1 MPSPAVHLISKGG
14 ACLSQLLELQDVS
27 LIELKPTLI
36 LLDTPYDD
44 RLRLGSRSR
53 SASPLSPP
61 PIEDEDER
69 HEEELYG
76 LALLQRI
83 VSESNLRNLSKLVVV
98 VPLIVFPGST
108 ERSEHDDHD
117 SDGTKTIDGSYDAVA
132 HRLQVTPSKEQ
143 RVANRKMAERCLD
156 LGATDIMS
164 SPMNVKCIT
173 NLEVHAYRAHRDAA
187 REQKSMLEVRRGR
200 KRSWVGISE
209 EKPYAYLREA
219 MVSGLMNRICRVDGE
234 MDDPIANVR
243 ISIPSER
250 QGIIARAVGDWN
262 FCAHEFTDDELIVV
276 ASVMF
281 KHALAMPELEK
292 WRIPTG
298 EYFRPESEAP
308 G

>member
-1 MPSPAVHLISKGG
+1 M
-14 ACLSQLLELQDVS
+14 
-27 LIELKPTLI
+27 IELKPTLI

-44 RLRLGSRSR
+44 RLRLGSRTR

-61 PIEDEDER
+61 PIEDEEQ

-98 VPLIVFPGST
+98 VPLIVFPTST
-108 ERSEHDDHD
+108 EHHQHDGHD
-117 SDGTKTIDGSYDAVA
+117 RDGTKAIDASYEAVA
-132 HRLQVTPSKEQ
+132 HRHLQATVSKEQ
-143 RVANRKMAERCLD
+143 RILNRKMVERCLD

-219 MVSGLMNRICRVDGE
+219 MVSGLMSRICRIDGE
-234 MDDPIANVR
+234 LDDPIANVR

-250 QGIIARAVGDWN
+250 QDIIARAVGDWN
-262 FCAHEFTDDELIVV
+262 FCAHQFTDDELIVV
-276 ASVMF
+276 AVVMF
-281 KHALAMPELEK
+281 NHALSMPELEK

-298 EYFRPESEAP
+298 ESLRPEPEP
-308 G
+308 LR